1 MERLTGPLLS
11 PAGAVRPPGER
22 HLVRLGITPLNG
34 GMGAIIMKN
43 RNDVFYL
50 LLAVVL
56 TVCGFFLFRLLLGG
70 DAPDY
75 ATEIAAAVFGG
86 LLTIVVTAI
95 MLQKQ
100 SEVDMR
106 KDRNAAMLGAR
117 LGLYDGLIEELGAI
131 LAADEITQHIVAVQV
146 LNQRLALLAS
156 KDVVQAFSVFAK
168 KFAEAAK
175 DGKLNDKEK
184 DGLLDALGEMSIHM
198 RVDILSGDE
207 LQEFSKVRDAFKG
220 IVTQNVNSL
229 KTKAITQQ
237 GFIEACN
244 GDERPYFEQ
253 LVGFLEDEGLRFE
266 MGTKG
271 MSVRSGEGKPV
282 LWAFPSDAK
291 RSIELLRENLPEGTA
306 PDVLAILIANGIG
319 QDRLDKKRVGFKPA
333 ELPIDKLKKLLLL
346 MRSVGDV
353 AAA

>member
-1 MERLTGPLLS
+1 MRKRFDIVL
-11 PAGAVRPPGER
+11 
-22 HLVRLGITPLNG
+22 
-34 GMGAIIMKN
+34 
-43 RNDVFYL
+43 L
-50 LLAVVL
+50 LLAIVL
-56 TVCGFFLFRLLLGG
+56 TVCAFELFRLLLSGNG
-70 DAPDY
+70 PAY

-100 SEVDMR
+100 SDVDMR

-117 LGLYDGLIEELGAI
+117 LGLYGGLIEELGAI
-131 LAADEITQHIVAVQV
+131 LAADDITQHIVAVQV

-156 KDVVQAFSVFAK
+156 KDVVQSFSVFAA

-184 DGLLDALGEMSIHM
+184 DGLLEALGEMSIHM

-207 LQEFSKVRDAFKG
+207 LHEFAKVRDEFRG
-220 IVTQNVNSL
+220 IVTRNVNSL

-237 GFIEACN
+237 GFIEACS

-253 LVGFLEDEGLRFE
+253 LVGFLEEEGLRFE

-291 RSIELLRENLPEGTA
+291 RSIELLRENLPEGA
-306 PDVLAILIANGIG
+306 ASEILAILTANGIG
-319 QDRLDKKRVGFKPA
+319 QDRLDKKRVGFRPA
-333 ELPIDKLKKLLLL
+333 EIRIEELKRLLLL
-346 MRSVGDV
+346 TKSVDV
-353 AAA
+353 AATWRPIGREM

>member
-1 MERLTGPLLS
+1 FE
-11 PAGAVRPPGER
+11 
-22 HLVRLGITPLNG
+22 
-34 GMGAIIMKN
+34 
-43 RNDVFYL
+43 
-50 LLAVVL
+50 
-56 TVCGFFLFRLLLGG
+56 LFRLLLSGNG
-70 DAPDY
+70 PAY

-100 SEVDMR
+100 SDVDMR

-117 LGLYDGLIEELGAI
+117 LGLYGGLIEELGAI
-131 LAADEITQHIVAVQV
+131 LAADDITQHIVAVQV

-156 KDVVQAFSVFAK
+156 KDVVQSFSVFAA

-184 DGLLDALGEMSIHM
+184 DGLLEALGEMSIHM

-207 LQEFSKVRDAFKG
+207 LHEFAKVRDEFRG
-220 IVTQNVNSL
+220 IVTRNVNSL

-237 GFIEACN
+237 GFIEACS

-253 LVGFLEDEGLRFE
+253 LVGFLEEEGLRFE

-291 RSIELLRENLPEGTA
+291 RSIELLRENLPEGA
-306 PDVLAILIANGIG
+306 ASEILAILTANGIG
-319 QDRLDKKRVGFKPA
+319 QDRLDKKRVGFRPA
-333 ELPIDKLKKLLLL
+333 EIRIEELKRLLLL
-346 MRSVGDV
+346 TKSVDV
-353 AAA
+353 AATWRPIGREM